1 MAVLTGTVYHAMDAK
16 NRIRI
21 PAKFRTGLG
30 KEYSFIIGSQGCIAV
45 YPQEV
50 MDERVEKLNDIHSG
64 DPKLLAA
71 KRKIL
76 SSIEQLQEDEQGRT
90 LLPASFRQAAGI
102 KKEVVTIGMG
112 NYIEI
117 WAKEVYDK
125 ANEELS
131 MDEALA
137 LVDF

>member
-1 MAVLTGTVYHAMDAK
+1 MFFLTGEYNHQLDAK

-45 YPQEV
+45 YPQAV
-50 MDERVEKLNDIHSG
+50 MDERVAKLNDIHSG
-64 DPKLLAA
+64 DPKLPAA
-71 KRKIL
+71 NGKLL
-76 SSIEQLQEDEQGRT
+76 SPLDKPQEDEQGRT
-90 LLPASFRQAAGI
+90 LLPASFRQAAKI
-102 KKEVVTIGMG
+102 QKEVVTIGMG

>member
-1 MAVLTGTVYHAMDAK
+1 MAAFTGTVCHAMDAK

-45 YPQEV
+45 YPQAV
-50 MDERVEKLNDIHSG
+50 MDERVEKLNEIHSG
-64 DPKLLAA
+64 DPK
-71 KRKIL
+71 
-76 SSIEQLQEDEQGRT
+76 GRT
-90 LLPASFRQAAGI
+90 LLPASFRQAAKI
-102 KKEVVTIGMG
+102 QKEVVTIGMG

>member
-1 MAVLTGTVYHAMDAK
+1 
-16 NRIRI
+16 
-21 PAKFRTGLG
+21 
-30 KEYSFIIGSQGCIAV
+30 
-45 YPQEV
+45 
-50 MDERVEKLNDIHSG
+50 
-64 DPKLLAA
+64 
-71 KRKIL
+71 
-76 SSIEQLQEDEQGRT
+76 
-90 LLPASFRQAAGI
+90 
-102 KKEVVTIGMG
+102 MG